1 MKTIEK
7 LVDLLETQE
16 PECVIGVNT
25 ACTYEDDEGQD
36 VEYACDV
43 TLYWG
48 NRDYQMTVTAPLC
61 RIGIPEDGKGYNI
74 DTLYWGGTTADCE
87 YYINVAGLSEDE
99 EIALLGMP
107 QLRLRYHARGAYIQR
122 VHNGLPEAEMS
133 IYNPTV
139 LRVTV

>member
-1 MKTIEK
+1 MDTIEK

-48 NRDYQMTVTAPLC
+48 NRDCQMTVTTPLC
-61 RIGIPEDGKGYNI
+61 RIGIPEEGKGYNI
-74 DTLYWGGTTADCE
+74 DTLYWGGTSADWD

-99 EIALLGMP
+99 EIALYDMMDDKMAWYDPKQSG
-107 QLRLRYHARGAYIQR
+107 YTITIEHY
-122 VHNGLPEAEMS
+122 
-133 IYNPTV
+133 
-139 LRVTV
+139 